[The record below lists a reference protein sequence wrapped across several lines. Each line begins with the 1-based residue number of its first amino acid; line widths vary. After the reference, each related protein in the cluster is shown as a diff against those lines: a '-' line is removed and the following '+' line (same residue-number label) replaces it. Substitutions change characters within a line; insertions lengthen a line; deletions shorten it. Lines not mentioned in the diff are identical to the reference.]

1 MVVPTFDALA
11 RAPDEAIDIAVGA
24 ALIAKDVYDDLDVG
38 ALVERL
44 DDLAGPIGNGALV
57 GLPLLKQA
65 EEVSARFLDLGFRG
79 NASDYYD
86 VKNSLLPDVL
96 ERRTGI
102 PITLTVVWCTIARA
116 AGVLARGVGFPGHF
130 LARVDELPALSGRQ
144 AGVNDEPIIVD
155 PFGDGRILARGDIEA
170 LLRRALGEGAELH
183 PALLLPS
190 SPRSTLVRMLTNL
203 KTVYASKGDHTRAFV
218 AIDRIVS
225 LVPDSARMLR
235 ERAGVALKLGIQELA
250 RADLTRVLELEPQ
263 APDAP
268 MIQKRISEL
277 RTSKKSAPN

>member
-1 MVVPTFDALA
+1 M
-11 RAPDEAIDIAVGA
+11 
-24 ALIAKDVYDDLDVG
+24 
-38 ALVERL
+38 
-44 DDLAGPIGNGALV
+44 
-57 GLPLLKQA
+57 
-65 EEVSARFLDLGFRG
+65 
-79 NASDYYD
+79 
-86 VKNSLLPDVL
+86 
-96 ERRTGI
+96 
-102 PITLTVVWCTIARA
+102 
-116 AGVLARGVGFPGHF
+116 
-130 LARVDELPALSGRQ
+130 
-144 AGVNDEPIIVD
+144 NDEPIIVK

-250 RADLTRVLELEPQ
+250 RAALTRVLELEPQ

-268 MIQKRISEL
+268 MIQKRLRASHVEEVRAEL
-277 RTSKKSAPN
+277 AALVRAGPRCWRTGESTLVNQGGLLRSRALAAGTPAHDPPTGGEFTLVNRGG